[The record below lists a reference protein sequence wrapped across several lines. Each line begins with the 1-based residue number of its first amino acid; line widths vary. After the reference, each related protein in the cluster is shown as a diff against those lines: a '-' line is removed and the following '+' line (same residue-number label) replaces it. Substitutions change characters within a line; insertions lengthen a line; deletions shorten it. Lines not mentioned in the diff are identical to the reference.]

1 MKKWLVVGVIA
12 GVSIAGV
19 SLFLPRDM
27 RHQGGSFYTTYSSSF
42 PEAGGN
48 IRLYRKGWAGTRV
61 KIADRAYVM
70 KVYPNDCALY
80 EQGGDAGV
88 IHAACG
94 SRRPVRVAYYPTSA
108 MHGGWVADDAGLRRA
123 DPARI
128 DSNGHVVA
136 KTETIALA
144 DIERASRD
152 GNRVE
157 PAVRDEPVDP
167 HARGDRGLT
176 PLHEA
181 IREHARDV
189 VQALLAAGADPNT
202 ADSAGY
208 TPLEM
213 AVQGLDSDVVIAR
226 MVLAAG
232 ADPCKPA
239 QSGGKL
245 EKRVIGNPPIV
256 AMLQAA
262 SERCARH

>member
-1 MKKWLVVGVIA
+1 MNKWLVVGVIA
-12 GVSIAGV
+12 VVIIAGARMY
-19 SLFLPRDM
+19 LPRDM
-27 RHQGGSFYTTYSSSF
+27 NHKGGSFYTTYSSSF

-48 IRLYRKGWAGTRV
+48 IRLYRKGMAGTRV
-61 KIADRAYVM
+61 KIADRASVM

-80 EQGGDAGV
+80 EQGRDGGV
-88 IHAACG
+88 IYAACG

-128 DSNGHVVA
+128 DSHGNVVA

-167 HARGDRGLT
+167 KARGDRGVT

-181 IREHARDV
+181 IREGSGGV
-189 VQALLAAGADPNT
+189 VRALLAAGADPNT
-202 ADSAGY
+202 ADSEGY

-213 AVQGLDSDVVIAR
+213 AVQGLDSDIAIAR

-262 SERCARH
+262 SGRCARH